1 MAGRLLENVDGWPI
15 GSLAFCKLISWVELD
30 FAEILLNINFILPNF
45 CLGIRFLKFFAEGG
59 FVTFL
64 AEEEFFSFFW
74 SCKLSISWF
83 FLFLLDLG
91 PGSGGLVGTVTFFD
105 RVEGG
110 GVAGFSSSS
119 GMSFRFIMEKYVLSI
134 AFRKLNFM
142 SSAPLILFGFGGGIG
157 KSDTFEWARGGGG

>member
-1 MAGRLLENVDGWPI
+1 MIISCFHFSDPAPVSVFDDIFSRTGLWLAGRLLENVDGWPI

-64 AEEEFFSFFW
+64 AEEIFFSFFW

-91 PGSGGLVGTVTFFD
+91 PGLGGLEGTV
-105 RVEGG
+105 RVWH
-110 GVAGFSSSS
+110 
-119 GMSFRFIMEKYVLSI
+119 
-134 AFRKLNFM
+134 RKASRN
-142 SSAPLILFGFGGGIG
+142 
-157 KSDTFEWARGGGG
+157 